1 MIKNK
6 YQIYK
11 MSGNYTGEEIKS
23 IEGRTF
29 CWNARQVPSEQ
40 DKPIDPESSAI
51 PAIFQSQRRVA
62 SERARKQK
70 EDEKNMPKTHDEHEY
85 LRKKQE
91 EMQTHYHDFGRG
103 R

>member
-1 MIKNK
+1 MLERNTK
-6 YQIYK
+6 
-11 MSGNYTGEEIKS
+11 
-23 IEGRTF
+23 
-29 CWNARQVPSEQ
+29 PSEQ

-51 PAIFQSQRRVA
+51 PAIFQGQRRVA
-62 SERARKQK
+62 SERTRKQK
-70 EDEKNMPKTHDEHEY
+70 EGEKNMPKTHDEHEY

>member
-1 MIKNK
+1 MLKNK
-6 YQIYK
+6 NPIFK
-11 MSGNYTGEEIKS
+11 MSGNYTEEEIKS

-70 EDEKNMPKTHDEHEY
+70 EDEKNMLKTHDEHD